1 MKRTIKN
8 PHWTNNARTIMSAE
22 FHYDDGRVVTAVI
35 SDTDAGNPDMQ
46 EIKRL
51 FTDEQLEENTLRQ
64 IKKINNERVDK
75 KQKEEA
81 AIERKKQEELFALK
95 LKAFEIEVVKNS
107 MNRNLKSKIRRSK
120 NDFEVLAYTAALII
134 SEESLTEQTTEQ
146 SEDSTSSLENI
157 RNALSV

>member
-22 FHYDDGRVVTAVI
+22 FHYEDGRVVTAVI
-35 SDTDAGNPDMQ
+35 SDTDAGNPDMK

-51 FTDEQLEENTLRQ
+51 FTSEQLEENTLRQ
-64 IKKINNERVDK
+64 IKKINKEREDK

-95 LKAFEIEVVKNS
+95 LKAFEIEIVKES
-107 MNRNLKSKIRRSK
+107 LNRELKSRIRRSK
-120 NDFEVLAYTAALII
+120 NDVEVLAYTAALIV
-134 SEESLTEQTTEQ
+134 SEVARAEQTTDET
-146 SEDSTSSLENI
+146 ETPT
-157 RNALSV
+157 